1 MVGYILN
8 VYAPALFTIRKSPNI
23 TNGAR
28 HLFYMITLARDF
40 LKNKAEYYDY
50 TNTIFNNIYFL
61 TIEHVILGLL
71 TDDRL
76 EKRKMGKEFILQ
88 ARIDKPKIK
97 GVRYFTQNLTI
108 HDVNY
113 EADDYSNFILYNKLS
128 YFTEPP
134 VTMHLTTQDLD
145 EVVEGK
151 SSLVELCGLQKIPC
165 HTQVFFFIIFQ

>member
-1 MVGYILN
+1 M
-8 VYAPALFTIRKSPNI
+8 T
-23 TNGAR
+23 
-28 HLFYMITLARDF
+28 
-40 LKNKAEYYDY
+40 
-50 TNTIFNNIYFL
+50 
-61 TIEHVILGLL
+61 LGLL

-88 ARIDKPKIK
+88 ARIDQPKIK

-108 HDVNY
+108 NGVNY

-128 YFTEPP
+128 YFTEPT

-145 EVVEGK
+145 NVVEGK

-165 HTQVFFFIIFQ
+165 HTQVILKAPVFVCD